1 MTYAQAAKL
10 LRVMSTERRLEI
22 VALLA
27 RSDEALASTFISAR
41 LSIPDNQISEN
52 LLKLADCGLL
62 LRTASGNNRFYT
74 LNHGLYQELT
84 GFITQKGLE

>member
-10 LRVMSTERRLEI
+10 LRMMSTERRLEI

-27 RSDEALASTFISAR
+27 KSDEALPSTFIAAR
-41 LSIPDNQISEN
+41 LMIPDNQISEN

-74 LNHGLYQELT
+74 LNRGLYQELI
-84 GFITQKGLE
+84 GFITQKGL

>member
-1 MTYAQAAKL
+1 MTNSQAAKL

-22 VALLA
+22 MSLLVKTE
-27 RSDEALASTFISAR
+27 EALASTFIAAR

-62 LRTASGNNRFYT
+62 LRTASGNNRFYVVNHQM
-74 LNHGLYQELT
+74 LNELK
-84 GFITQKGLE
+84 GFLTQKGL